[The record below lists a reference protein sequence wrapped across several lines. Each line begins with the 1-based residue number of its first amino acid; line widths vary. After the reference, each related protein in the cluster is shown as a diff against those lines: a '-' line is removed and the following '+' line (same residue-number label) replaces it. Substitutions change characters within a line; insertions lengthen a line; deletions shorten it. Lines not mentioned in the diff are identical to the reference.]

1 MHVSRCKVE
10 EEAKKKQGNDDVVN
24 DVTLMPDKQNSV
36 KVEITQLANIVN
48 RLDYAIVLKGKVDM
62 IMYLPNYSIFSVCV
76 NVCAHAFLTSHAGK
90 LPLQD
95 MPFLVRGRLAFVS
108 HYDRLFQRA
117 DRIGT
122 KASLGGNTLGFH
134 NILNSIEESY
144 KVILLQRSYRC
155 DCDVSRGKACSS
167 KPATFLRGASPHL

>member
-36 KVEITQLANIVN
+36 KVDITQLTIIVN

-76 NVCAHAFLTSHAGK
+76 NVCAHAFL
-90 LPLQD
+90 
-95 MPFLVRGRLAFVS
+95 
-108 HYDRLFQRA
+108 
-117 DRIGT
+117 
-122 KASLGGNTLGFH
+122 
-134 NILNSIEESY
+134 SY
-144 KVILLQRSYRC
+144 
-155 DCDVSRGKACSS
+155 
-167 KPATFLRGASPHL
+167 

>member
-1 MHVSRCKVE
+1 MSRDLRFKKMQRRSKTMMMSLMLKLLCKE
-10 EEAKKKQGNDDVVN
+10 RRSWLRLKLDHYQI
-24 DVTLMPDKQNSV
+24 LW
-36 KVEITQLANIVN
+36 ITFEH
-48 RLDYAIVLKGKVDM
+48 AIVINVDMDM
-62 IMYLPNYSIFSVCV
+62 IMYLSCDKILSECA
-76 NVCAHAFLTSHAGK
+76 NVFAHAFLTSHAGK
-90 LPLQD
+90 LPPQD
-95 MPFLVRGRLAFVS
+95 LPFLVRGRLAFVS

-144 KVILLQRSYRC
+144 KVIMLQRSYRC
-155 DCDVSRGKACSS
+155 DCDASRGKACSS